1 MFAKLSSIHRK
12 EAEMPNW
19 CETTYKC
26 VGEEE
31 EIKSLHE
38 ILETIRHR
46 KDPKTPNGFGHLW
59 LGELVTELGFN
70 WEKLSCRGE
79 IINFELYDGVLSIWQ
94 DTAWCEQEGV
104 RYAIQ
109 KKFPSIKVY
118 YLEEEPGCE
127 VYQTNDLDG
136 TYFPYNYYLDCY
148 DDPQYFETIEQAAKY
163 VEDLVGHEVEA
174 NTKSIT
180 KALDDY
186 AEIRQ
191 ENDED
196 VFYCFHEFQRIEN

>member
-1 MFAKLSSIHRK
+1 
-12 EAEMPNW
+12 MPNW

-26 VGEEE
+26 VGDEE

-38 ILETIRHR
+38 ILQKIDQR
-46 KDPKTPNGFGHLW
+46 KEPKIPNGFGHLW

-70 WEKLSCRGE
+70 WEELRCRGE
-79 IINFELYDGVLSIWQ
+79 ITGFELCEGVLSIWQ
-94 DTAWCEQEGV
+94 ETAWCEQEGV
-104 RYAIQ
+104 RQAIE
-109 KKFPSIKVY
+109 KKYPSVKVY

-127 VYQTNDLDG
+127 IYCTNDLEG
-136 TYFPYNYYLDCY
+136 TYFPDNYYLDTY

-163 VEDLVGHEVEA
+163 VGGLVGHEVKE
-174 NTKSIT
+174 NVGSIK

-196 VFYCFHEFQRIEN
+196 VFYSFHEFQRIED

>member
-1 MFAKLSSIHRK
+1 
-12 EAEMPNW
+12 MPNW

-26 VGEEE
+26 VGDEE

-38 ILETIRHR
+38 ILQKIDQR
-46 KDPKTPNGFGHLW
+46 KEPKIPNGFGHLW

-70 WEKLSCRGE
+70 WEELRCRGE
-79 IINFELYDGVLSIWQ
+79 ITGFELCEGVLSIWQ
-94 DTAWCEQEGV
+94 ETAWCEQEGV
-104 RYAIQ
+104 RQAIE
-109 KKFPSIKVY
+109 KKYPSVKVY

-127 VYQTNDLDG
+127 IYCTNDLEG
-136 TYFPYNYYLDCY
+136 TYFPDNYYLDTY

-163 VEDLVGHEVEA
+163 VGGLVGHEVKE
-174 NTKSIT
+174 NVGSIK

-191 ENDED
+191 ENDEN
-196 VFYCFHEFQRIEN
+196 VFYCFHEFQRIDD